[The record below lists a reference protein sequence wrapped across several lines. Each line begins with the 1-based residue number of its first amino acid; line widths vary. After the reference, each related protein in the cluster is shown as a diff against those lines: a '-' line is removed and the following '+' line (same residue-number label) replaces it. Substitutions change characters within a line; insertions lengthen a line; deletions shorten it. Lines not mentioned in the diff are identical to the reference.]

1 MIKPKISCS
10 EVLKIRQA
18 AGMTQVQAAAVMDV
32 TDRTWQLW
40 ETVRGM
46 RQRDFDQ
53 FVSLAINPTSMVK

>member
-1 MIKPKISCS
+1 MIKPKITCA
-10 EVLKIRQA
+10 EVLQIRQA
-18 AGMTQVQAAAVMDV
+18 AGMTQVQAAELMDV

-46 RQRDFDQ
+46 RQRDYDQ